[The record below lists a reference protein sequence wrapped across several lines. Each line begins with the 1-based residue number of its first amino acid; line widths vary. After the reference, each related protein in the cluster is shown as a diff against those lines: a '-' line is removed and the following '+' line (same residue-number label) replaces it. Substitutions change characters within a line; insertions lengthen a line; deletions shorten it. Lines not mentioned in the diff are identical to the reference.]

1 MSDLDENERME
12 KEKIKVEMIELV
24 KNAKNLANYKIL

>member
-1 MSDLDENERME
+1 MSDLNEIERLE
-12 KEKIKVEMIELV
+12 KEKIKVETIELV